1 MEVNEV
7 NPGLI
12 YLKFEVIDTHG
23 CDGVSLGEVERKAGV
38 WISKKERNKQN
49 NTSNGDILKNV
60 TSGTI
65 VLFQSHEQEII
76 SIDTNLNMKFKKQ
89 KKRKTKI
96 ILFLFCS
103 KDE

>member
-1 MEVNEV
+1 MGKLEVIMGLMEVNEV

-60 TSGTI
+60 TSG
-65 VLFQSHEQEII
+65 EQ
-76 SIDTNLNMKFKKQ
+76 LCFFKVMN
-89 KKRKTKI
+89 KR
-96 ILFLFCS
+96 
-103 KDE
+103 